1 MSKTYRFRHSNWKI
15 KTSRVLT
22 EWTHRLD
29 LCVNL
34 YNSEDY
40 YIRESNCY
48 GMANCHELVFNANS
62 KEGKKRLAKFHSDR
76 KRYYWNHRGPGW
88 FHNLYSQRPYR
99 RDAKR
104 QIKRYID
111 NDIDVQLLRKPKREY
126 WD

>member
-1 MSKTYRFRHSNWKI
+1 MSRTYRFRHDEWKI
-15 KTSRVLT
+15 KSNCVLM
-22 EWTHRLD
+22 EWD
-29 LCVNL
+29 YNIGQ

-40 YIRESNCY
+40 ELKQYHDHGIRSFY
-48 GMANCHELVFNANS
+48 KFVFYADS
-62 KEGKKRLAKFHSDR
+62 EEGKKRLAKFHSDR
-76 KRYYWNHRGPGW
+76 KWRYWNHIGPGW

-111 NDIDVQLLRKPKREY
+111 NDIDVQLVRKPKREY

>member
-1 MSKTYRFRHSNWKI
+1 LIQALDQYEGTYVVVSHDRHFVSQVANKI
-15 KTSRVLT
+15 
-22 EWTHRLD
+22 W
-29 LCVNL
+29 
-34 YNSEDY
+34 YIEDY
-40 YIRESNCY
+40 EIKEYHDHGIRDFY
-48 GMANCHELVFNANS
+48 KFVFYADS
-62 KEGKKRLAKFHSDR
+62 EEGKKRLAKFHSDKKWR
-76 KRYYWNHRGPGW
+76 YWNHIGPGW